1 MEIEERIKR
10 LLISS
15 LEMSPAALDGVGPRT
30 ALFGRGLA
38 LDSVEALALVTA
50 IEQDFGITVDDA
62 EFTADLF
69 QDLGTLADLVRRKTA
84 PAVGPP

>member
-30 ALFGRGLA
+30 PLFGRGLG

-50 IEQDFGITVDDA
+50 IEQDFRITVDDA
-62 EFTADLF
+62 EFTADLL
-69 QDLGTLADLVRRKTA
+69 QDLATLADFVRRKTA
-84 PAVGPP
+84 SDEGPP